1 MADGCLTFSTAI
13 DTSGMKKDAAQVEQ
27 TAKQIAE
34 NTTMVDAEATVNEL
48 NKITDAAQK
57 TGQNISQAVQE
68 ATNVNVS
75 NATGAIVSDI
85 NKAGESAT
93 ATAKKTADGVQQS
106 AAKATE
112 GVRTNLGGVSEAAAD
127 AAEKTEKEF
136 KESFNGVKQ
145 NASALE
151 GQLKTLMTGVISG
164 YTGKKLLDYFVG
176 SNADMEQY
184 EVSFATMLGNA
195 GKAKTLLSDL
205 SQFAAVTPFGL
216 ADLAESSKLLLSF
229 GENVE
234 NLQGDLKML
243 GDISQG
249 NAEKFGSLS
258 LVFAQVQSQ
267 GKLMGQDLLQ
277 MINAGFNPLN
287 VIAQQTGESMVS
299 LKDKMAQGEISFQMV
314 ADAMRAV
321 TSEGGQFFSAMENQS
336 KTMNGMLSTLQD
348 NFVAFGRDAGK
359 QAFIALEDALQG
371 VLDKINELQQSGQ
384 LAEYAEEIGNNLAK
398 VVETIIALAEQLW
411 KYRDAVVKIVEI
423 MAIFKVSMAIG
434 STLKTLVASFGLLT
448 GSLTQATAAQWG
460 LNVAM
465 DANPIGAVLALV
477 GLLVVAVEALVG
489 SIETAEDKA
498 KNAAEAYKSTENEIT
513 DVTEKINKN
522 LEKRNELLENGNVN
536 PQELADLETENE
548 FLRQKKKLLEETAKI
563 QQEDAERSSAETIND
578 KAYDYNSAMSTY
590 YESKREYEKAVAAR
604 QTDWAKHYKNSADE
618 SLKEAGKILSDL
630 STTSELISGA
640 TEEGRAANGLY
651 LAWMKEW
658 NSINPAEDM
667 VDTVDDAL
675 KYSSANAAKA
685 AESYF
690 RPVETSLDTILQSYR
705 DKMDVGLI
713 SEDAYYAKSKQLL
726 EAYNEA
732 KTGDYKKYWQEIY
745 NYQKQQESASLA
757 SAKKAETEQEQLIT
771 KQTDAFK
778 EGIKEQLNENQK
790 LYEQLDSARQSYED
804 KLASSPL
811 YSTEKVGDDDEVMVL
826 TNYKDKISELNTY
839 RELLSQIQ
847 QQGASSEFVSEVAA
861 MGVTEAVDYMQTLL
875 KSDSLDSYLRDWEAY
890 NRTAS
895 EIATGMY
902 AEQMDAVK
910 IGFVDGVS
918 DEFGLLAGAGAEA
931 GTATAEAFAAAILNS
946 RTDVF
951 DAVSQLIDDGTI
963 NDIVARTNAIIAADK
978 AGMAQ
983 AMAGGV
989 VANVVMAS
997 AGAESPTAPIIV
1009 ENHTTVELDGDKL
1022 GESVTTYQNDAANRR
1037 GN

>member
-1 MADGCLTFSTAI
+1 MADGRLTFSTAI

-75 NATGAIVSDI
+75 NAPGASVSDI
-85 NKAGESAT
+85 NRAGESAT

-112 GVRTNLGGVSEAAAD
+112 GVRTTLGGVGEAAAD

-287 VIAQQTGESMVS
+287 VIAQQTGESMAS
-299 LKDKMAQGEISFQMV
+299 LKDKMAQGEISFAMV
-314 ADAMRAV
+314 ADAMRAA
-321 TSEGGQFFSAMENQS
+321 TSEGGQFFNAMENQS

-398 VVETIIALAEQLW
+398 VVETIIALAGKLW
-411 KYRDAVVKIVEI
+411 EYREAVVKIVEI
-423 MAIFKVSMAIG
+423 MAIFKISMSIG
-434 STLKTLVASFGLLT
+434 SILKTLIASFMTLT
-448 GSLTQATAAQWG
+448 GTLTQAAAAQWG

-465 DANPIGAVLALV
+465 DANPIGAVLAVV
-477 GLLVVAVEALVG
+477 GVLILALTSLIG
-489 SIETAEDKA
+489 SIETAEEQA
-498 KNAAEAYKSTENEIT
+498 KNAVQKYNDTETELKTTT
-513 DVTEKINKN
+513 DKINAN
-522 LEKRNELLENGNVN
+522 LEKRNELLESGNVN
-536 PQELADLETENE
+536 PQVLADLEAENE
-548 FLRQKKKLLEETAKI
+548 FLEQKKKLLEENTIVEKADADIKTASRVAAKMTVVEEFM
-563 QQEDAERSSAETIND
+563 QQYRTAES
-578 KAYDYNSAMSTY
+578 
-590 YESKREYEKAVAAR
+590 EYKKAVAEKR
-604 QTDWAKHYKNSADE
+604 TTDATYYKNSADE
-618 SLKEAGKILSDL
+618 LIKNASSAMAEVYKIQEEGLY
-630 STTSELISGA
+630 GV
-640 TEEGRAANGLY
+640 TEEGKKAAGFITAYAAEINAANGIIDTPKAY
-651 LAWMKEW
+651 TTAAA
-658 NSINPAEDM
+658 SAAE
-667 VDTVDDAL
+667 
-675 KYSSANAAKA
+675 AAKA
-685 AESYF
+685 TFKTVTKGWEEVAKSNK
-690 RPVETSLDTILQSYR
+690 QA
-705 DKMDVGLI
+705 MDVGLMT
-713 SEDAYYAKSKQLL
+713 EAEYYTRLKKLL
-726 EAYNEA
+726 EDNNVA
-732 KTGDYKKYWQEIY
+732 KLGEYGSYWAQYHSYE
-745 NYQKQQESASLA
+745 KQQQSQSL
-757 SAKKAETEQEQLIT
+757 SDAKRYETEHENLIKKEAT
-771 KQTDAFK
+771 AFTQ
-778 EGIKEQLNENQK
+778 GIKEQTTAAENLYKTLENER
-790 LYEQLDSARQSYED
+790 SSYED
-804 KLASSPL
+804 KLSSSPL
-811 YSTEKVGDDDEVMVL
+811 FRTEKLNDDDEVMVL

-895 EIATGMY
+895 EIATDMY

-918 DEFGLLAGAGAEA
+918 DEFGLLAGAGSEA

-978 AGMAQ
+978 SSMAQ

-989 VANVVMAS
+989 VANVVMS
-997 AGAESPTAPIIV
+997 AATAETPTQPIVV
-1009 ENHTTVELDGDKL
+1009 EAHTTLELEGDKL
-1022 GESVTTYQNDAANRR
+1022 GESVTVYQTDAANRR